1 MFSLELGMKK
11 TGFNSDLML
20 MSLNLYSE
28 LNCVKKGVQL
38 LRDIDIKSI
47 QYDSMGYVCFPHFV
61 RLDRG
66 KCNVVHF
73 HLRTGALFFDYH
85 KIYLVNGQVLMES
98 ALPFYRSADKD
109 ATEQIIN
116 CFRYGKY

>member
-1 MFSLELGMKK
+1 MLNLELGMTK

-66 KCNVVHF
+66 KSKRFLCCMEYAWCNDF
-73 HLRTGALFFDYH
+73 
-85 KIYLVNGQVLMES
+85 
-98 ALPFYRSADKD
+98 
-109 ATEQIIN
+109 
-116 CFRYGKY
+116 

>member
-1 MFSLELGMKK
+1 MSSELGMTK

-73 HLRTGALFFDYH
+73 HLRMPIHKSWAITYGALVFDYH
-85 KIYLVNGQVLMES
+85 KIY
-98 ALPFYRSADKD
+98 
-109 ATEQIIN
+109 
-116 CFRYGKY
+116 